1 MKLTSAAIRKRIL
14 LKLFTHRI
22 WGGKHTDYDL
32 VPRGFPKDQG
42 QDVRKELD
50 QLIREGFI
58 VTKPA
63 HYGLQVSLNVR
74 RKAEIE
80 QIVFGAGEN
89 R

>member
-1 MKLTSAAIRKRIL
+1 MKLTSFVIRRRIL

-32 VPRGFPKDQG
+32 VPRSFPKDQW
-42 QDVRKELD
+42 QDVRAELD
-50 QLIREGFI
+50 QLIREGLI

-74 RKAEIE
+74 MKADIE
-80 QIVFGAGEN
+80 RIVLGG
-89 R
+89 